1 MISLLEKSGDKPMRL
16 KKELIAILRWTG
28 WIFLAGVI
36 LFLGVIVYLLVRESI
51 TRNKYRADLPPPGK
65 MVDIGTHAIHLNC
78 VGSGSPTVV
87 FEADLDQYGSLSW
100 VPVQEAIGKITR
112 ACSYDRAGILWS
124 EPGPLPRDGET
135 IARELYTVLDA
146 AGEEGPYLL
155 VGHAFGG
162 AYVRIFAGKYP
173 DDVCGMV
180 LLESSHPEM
189 LTRFAEYG
197 VVPEIP
203 ERNIRPLILFLSHLG
218 SPGRYKGNVYNLPP
232 EIYNPVQAFFPESS
246 MAWFDE
252 EVESTNT
259 LAQAGQYEYLGDWPL
274 IVLATSGPSPSLG
287 ELGQTLD
294 DLWIE
299 MQQELLSLSENSEFR
314 SYQIGHYPQLQSPE
328 LVIEAIQD
336 VLGRSAETAPPATR
350 MAFKTRNP
358 GP

>member
-1 MISLLEKSGDKPMRL
+1 MNILSRVRKV
-16 KKELIAILRWTG
+16 LIPILRWIG
-28 WIFLAGVI
+28 WIFLAGLI
-36 LFLGVIVYLLVRESI
+36 LFLGLIIYMLVRESI
-51 TRNKYRADLPPPGK
+51 TRNKYRADYPPPGK
-65 MVDIGTHAIHLNC
+65 MVSIGTHDIHLNC

-100 VPVQEAIGKITR
+100 VPVQERIGELTR

-135 IARELYTVLDA
+135 IARELSTVLDV
-146 AGEEGPYLL
+146 AGEEGPYIL

-232 EIYNPVQAFFPESS
+232 EIYDPVQAFLPESS
-246 MAWFDE
+246 MTWFDE
-252 EVESTNT
+252 KVESPNT

-287 ELGQTLD
+287 VLGQKLD
-294 DLWIE
+294 DLWVE
-299 MQQELLSLSENSEFR
+299 MQRELLLLSENSEFR
-314 SYQIGHYPQLQSPE
+314 SYEIGHYPQLQSPE

-336 VLGRSAETAPPATR
+336 VLGRCE
-350 MAFKTRNP
+350 
-358 GP
+358 